1 MLPKRVMNTE
11 AMTTVNMMGFI
22 TSNYH
27 PVADNRQKR
36 GGSAPSHCFNDTP
49 HAGYMVPSN
58 PTPAFSCC
66 HETSATTATQV

>member
-27 PVADNRQKR
+27 PTQTKDKKEERPHQ
-36 GGSAPSHCFNDTP
+36 SHCFNDTP
-49 HAGYMVPSN
+49 TLVA
-58 PTPAFSCC
+58 CC
-66 HETSATTATQV
+66 LATQIGHESVLDVGN